1 MESMGSSIDSS
12 KGFEYYWLILKR
24 RWFPASSSFIV
35 IFTLLFV
42 STFFKK
48 PTYVA
53 EGILKF
59 QRTSP
64 TSSLTG
70 VGRETSNLEPL
81 VERGNPL
88 ATEAEVI
95 RSTPIIQEALRRLD
109 LKTEEGKNISQKDF
123 LLKLKVSEIRGT
135 DLLKVS
141 CSDTNPKKAA
151 AIVNVL
157 MDVYLKNNI
166 VSHRSQVVAAR
177 NFIIKELPKAGAAVS
192 QAEEALR
199 QFKEKHEVISL
210 REESTAA
217 VAVLT
222 DLQRQIVAAQSQLVD
237 VDAGVKVLQDKLSVN
252 PSKAPTIVALS
263 QSPGVQD
270 ALKNLQEAESQLAI
284 SRSRLTDENPKIVA
298 LKTRVSLLEQLLDVR
313 TKEMLG
319 DRETAPRGDLQAGPL
334 QQDLTREIVMMEGR
348 RQGLS
353 RQLAA
358 LSQMQIAY
366 RQRASALPSLEKE
379 QRELERRLEATQA
392 TYSQLL
398 QRIGEIQVVEN
409 QNVGNAQIIAAAQEP
424 DTPKSSKR
432 GSIIVALL
440 MGILTAGA
448 TVFLLEKRDKSIKTI
463 EQARDLFNFTLLGV
477 IPFYDKS
484 KKNTNDLFESES
496 FLITESFRE
505 ASFSPSSAAYR
516 MLHANLKFL
525 SSDKPLKIIVISS
538 SVPQEGK
545 STISANLVAVMAQL
559 GQRVL
564 LIDADLHCPI
574 QHRIWNLPN
583 DIGLSNTL
591 AEQLEPC
598 QAIKTVSPNLDV
610 LSSGIVPPNAIALLD
625 SQRMAKL
632 LEIFSSNY
640 DYVIIDTP
648 PLTLETDALIL
659 GKMSDGIVMVTRPE
673 WVDVGS
679 VMLAKGAL
687 TQSNQSILGLVVN
700 GVVAAND
707 PYSRYYFINQ
717 RYVQGGTSNLEVP
730 AVITQNR
737 WDRSRN

>member
-12 KGFEYYWLILKR
+12 KGFEHYWLILKR

-35 IFTLLFV
+35 IFTLVLLAVFL
-42 STFFKK
+42 KK

-70 VGRETSNLEPL
+70 VGRETTNLEPL

-95 RSTPIIQEALRRLD
+95 RSIPIIQETLRRLD
-109 LKTEEGKNISQKDF
+109 LKDDKGNPINQRDF
-123 LLKLKVSEIRGT
+123 LPKLKVGEIRGT

-141 CSDTNPKKAA
+141 YSDTDPKKAA
-151 AIVNVL
+151 AVVNAL
-157 MDVYLKNNI
+157 MDVYLKNNV
-166 VSHRSQVVAAR
+166 VSHRTQVVAAR
-177 NFIIKELPKAGAAVS
+177 EFIMKELPKAGAAVS

-199 QFKEKHEVISL
+199 QFKERNEVVSL
-210 REESTAA
+210 REESSAA

-237 VDAGVKVLQDKLSVN
+237 VEAGVKVLQNKLN
-252 PSKAPTIVALS
+252 IDPGQAHTIVALS
-263 QSPGVQD
+263 QSPGVQE
-270 ALKNLQEAESQLAI
+270 ALKNLQEAESQLATT
-284 SRSRLTDENPKIVA
+284 RSRLTDESPKVVA
-298 LKTRVSLLEQLLDVR
+298 LKTRVAFLKQLLDER
-313 TKEMLG
+313 TNQMLG
-319 DRETAPRGDLQAGPL
+319 DRETASRGDLQAGPL

-366 RQRASALPSLEKE
+366 RQRASTLPGLEKE

-398 QRIGEIQVVEN
+398 QRIGEIQVAEN

-424 DTPKSSKR
+424 DTPKSSKK
-432 GSIIVALL
+432 GFVVVALL
-440 MGILTAGA
+440 MGMLTAGA
-448 TVFLLEKRDKSIKTI
+448 TVFLLEIRDKSIKTI
-463 EQARDLFNFTLLGV
+463 EQAKDLLNFTLLGV
-477 IPFYDKS
+477 IPFHDRS
-484 KKNTNDLFESES
+484 KKTSIDHFEPES
-496 FLITESFRE
+496 FLMTEPLRE
-505 ASFSPSSAAYR
+505 SPSSPSSAAYR

-525 SSDKPLKIIVISS
+525 SSDKPLKSIVISS

-545 STISANLVAVMAQL
+545 STISANLAAAMAQL
-559 GQRVL
+559 GQRIL
-564 LIDADLHCPI
+564 LVDADLHRPI
-574 QHRIWNLPN
+574 QHQIWSLPN
-583 DIGLSNTL
+583 DVGLSNTL
-591 AEQLEPC
+591 AEQLEPS
-598 QAIKTVSPNLDV
+598 QAIRTVSPNLDV
-610 LSSGIVPPNAIALLD
+610 LSSGIVPPNSIALLD
-625 SQRMAKL
+625 SQRMARL
-632 LEIFSSNY
+632 LETFSSKY
-640 DYVIIDTP
+640 DFVIIDTP

-659 GKMSDGIVMVTRPE
+659 GKMADGIVLVARPE

-679 VMLAKGAL
+679 VMLAKGVL
-687 TQSNQSILGLVVN
+687 TQSGQTVLGLVVN
-700 GVVAAND
+700 GVVAGKD
-707 PYSRYYFINQ
+707 PHSSYYFINK
-717 RYVQGGTSNLEVP
+717 RYVQGSASNLEVP
-730 AVITQNR
+730 AVVTQNK
-737 WDRSRN
+737 WG